1 MPSDLQTL
9 EQVRAAHLQNRTLAQ
24 LIFDRKVWN
33 GKWDWAKKSKAAG
46 TGSDDAVKEARAG
59 LDMLQEAV
67 KTKRKA
73 PLDDADQGSDKMI
86 DLATQMI
93 TTAKKQKTDHQR
105 ARDVQ
110 DRGW

>member
-1 MPSDLQTL
+1 M
-9 EQVRAAHLQNRTLAQ
+9 EQVREADLSSRTLAQ
-24 LIFDRKVWN
+24 LVADRKVWDS
-33 GKWDWAKKSKAAG
+33 KWDWAKKSKAAG

-59 LDMLQEAV
+59 LEMLQEAV

-73 PLDDADQGSDKMI
+73 PLDDADKGSDKMI